1 MALLYKNAKK
11 EVDREFDQIKAMG
24 YTPQANEDG
33 KTYSWVNDKG
43 EIYRGK
49 LNPTPGIDADS
60 GFLKRHLTREARQ
73 NRLMSE
79 KVTAMIP
86 RQGAKP
92 SGGSS
97 SSGAEIK
104 APTTKPKIEEKA
116 PEVPV
121 KDTGP
126 TKTPTS
132 QLIAGVTAPQI
143 EAGKT
148 LRKTINTGKPKTLPT
163 TKSYVPPKYEAGKV
177 NRTEPYLYYEQTEYQ
192 KENNL
197 VQRFWR
203 NKYSGTTAQE
213 IKDEKAGRTKSIF
226 AGEMVSP
233 GISRTI
239 EEGGK
244 KYVLA
249 KNPDFEQGLY
259 STDAVSLSEAE
270 AASNETGLMGTL
282 RPDDYASRSLEIVK
296 RPDGQYVKV
305 GKKASD
311 VVGNILTG
319 TQALLMPK
327 KPGYLG
333 TTMPAVWK
341 GAGQAAKTAKV
352 AEEAVTGPVT
362 LIPKA
367 QSALKTAQTATTSIG
382 PAGGSKLALSG
393 LANKFA
399 IGPAK
404 LIPQGTE
411 MATTTWNAATNP
423 YRFILK
429 APKALGPGYKCGGK
443 LKLMPKK
450 AKGKGK

>member
-86 RQGAKP
+86 KKGEKP
-92 SGGSS
+92 SSGVSTTA
-97 SSGAEIK
+97 GAEIK
-104 APTTKPKIEEKA
+104 APITKPKTEDKA
-116 PEVPV
+116 PEQPAR
-121 KDTGP
+121 DTGP
-126 TKTPTS
+126 AKTPTS
-132 QLIAGVTAPQI
+132 QLIAGVTSPQI
-143 EAGKT
+143 EAGKL
-148 LRKTINTGKPKTLPT
+148 LRKGTD
-163 TKSYVPPKYEAGKV
+163 TKIKQEGPLKSFTPPKYEAGKV

-192 KENNL
+192 KENNPFE
-197 VQRFWR
+197 RFWR
-203 NKYSGTTAQE
+203 NKYSGTTQSE
-213 IKDEKAGRTKSIF
+213 IQNEKRGISKSIF

-233 GISRTI
+233 GVSRVM
-239 EEGGK
+239 EENGK

-259 STDAVSLSEAE
+259 STNQLQEAE
-270 AASNETGLMGTL
+270 TASNATGLLGTL
-282 RPDDYASRSLEIVK
+282 YPEDYGTRSLDVVK
-296 RPDGQYVKV
+296 RGEEQYVKV
-305 GKKASD
+305 GKKPGD
-311 VVGNILTG
+311 VIGNIVTG
-319 TQALLMPK
+319 AQTFLMPGK
-327 KPGYLG
+327 LVPKHVS
-333 TTMPAVWK
+333 TTLPAVWK
-341 GAGQAAKTAKV
+341 GGPQVAKAAKAT
-352 AEEAVTGPVT
+352 EEAVTGPVS

-367 QSALKTAQTATTSIG
+367 QTALSTAKTATTSIG
-382 PAGGSKLALSG
+382 PAGGSKLAMPG
-393 LANKFA
+393 LAKRFA

-404 LIPQGTE
+404 LVPQGTE

-423 YRFILK
+423 YRFVLK

-443 LKLMPKK
+443 LKPKMT
-450 AKGKGK
+450 KGKGK